1 MITMLGED
9 YRQVN
14 NQMKRERLSLAD
26 VIAHPEKYEN
36 ERTEALKEWDAG
48 VNQSEPNIMQ
58 CSDLRT
64 NVEYIQKAFET
75 IDLEKEALR
84 YLGLQENREKISE
97 LLQNP
102 DNQDKLKPFYD
113 AVDDMVEIYD
123 SDTFKAIRYD
133 MEQDADLNR
142 PADPDAGYKKFKDS
156 LQALRNPSEK
166 QRITLPKENTRRN
179 TISIGREN
187 APKKSGLTRSNT
199 QISNKK

>member
-1 MITMLGED
+1 MDDKEEIIDKYKFDHGDGFT
-9 YRQVN
+9 N
-14 NQMKRERLSLAD
+14 NLA
-26 VIAHPEKYEN
+26 
-36 ERTEALKEWDAG
+36 
-48 VNQSEPNIMQ
+48 
-58 CSDLRT
+58 
-64 NVEYIQKAFET
+64 
-75 IDLEKEALR
+75 
-84 YLGLQENREKISE
+84 LQETDKEKISE
-97 LLQNP
+97 LLHNP

-113 AVDDMVEIYD
+113 AVDDVVEIYD

-187 APKKSGLTRSNT
+187 APKKSELTRSNT
-199 QISNKK
+199 QIPNKK